1 MNPIERLENL
11 LSVLHKREQS
21 PEMVKRIESVKERIA
36 KLKGI
41 NQTIADHPDIV
52 ILEVPKKSTKKK
64 IKKMIEV
71 EEDES

>member
-11 LSVLHKREQS
+11 LTVLHKREQT
-21 PEMVKRIESVKERIA
+21 EDIVKRITSVKERIA
-36 KLKGI
+36 KLKQV
-41 NQTIADHPDIV
+41 NQVIADHPDIT

-71 EEDES
+71 EEEE